1 MPTARYGYLA
11 LRRLW
16 IANGGPKK
24 LADVMAAIALAES
37 RGRPN
42 ARHVNT
48 DGSVD
53 QGLWQINSSNYSGS
67 DIYDPNVNAR
77 WAIRL
82 ATHGRGLRN
91 WTTFTSGAYKKFL
104 PKQAKGD
111 TSVAGAKGFGI
122 FSQANYAGTD
132 QGVDFKGG
140 GPIPALGSGVV
151 TDVGKSSIIEG
162 GSYPYVIYRLT
173 DGPYKDHFVYVAEN
187 FAPTV
192 KKGTKLK
199 LGQEVGKAVGSYPY
213 IEVGFNKSGRGWNP
227 VAPLNPNPHSPKAA
241 GQTMWAYI
249 QGVAKLH
256 PGGGGVLGAVEG
268 VGSTAL
274 GIATNPVGS
283 AIDGVGSLFSGA
295 ASAVTDPIAHAIET
309 VGKDVMYAGAILGGG
324 ITFILGLVLIAA
336 DIGLSSK
343 AGRTTAEVAAAI
355 PAGRALGKIAKGSA
369 ASKAG
374 TKTSQAKSNIPPEE
388 RAAKERRAEEKHKAD
403 IKLKQARATELRTRT
418 KHRRANK
425 AEQKKAEEK
434 KYYEGARD
442 AASPTMAKIRR
453 ERGKRKST

>member
-1 MPTARYGYLA
+1 MPQARYGYLA

-42 ARHVNT
+42 ARHVNR

-91 WTTFTSGAYKKFL
+91 WTTFTSGKYKKFL
-104 PKQAKGD
+104 PKQPKGD
-111 TSVAGAKGFGI
+111 TSVAGSKGFGI
-122 FSQANYAGTD
+122 FSQQNYAGTD
-132 QGVDFKGG
+132 QGVDFKGT

-162 GSYPYVIYRLT
+162 GSYPYVVYKLT

-187 FAPTV
+187 FVPTV
-192 KKGTKLK
+192 KRGTKLK
-199 LGQEVGKAVGSYPY
+199 TGQEVGKAVGSYPY

-227 VAPLNPNPHSPKAA
+227 VAPLNPNPHSPKPA
-241 GQTMWAYI
+241 GNQMWSYI
-249 QGVAKLH
+249 QGVARLH
-256 PGGGGVLGAVEG
+256 PGGGGIISDITGA
-268 VGSTAL
+268 GSTAL
-274 GIATNPVGS
+274 GIVTNPVG
-283 AIDGVGSLFSGA
+283 AATGALGSLFGDA
-295 ASAVTDPIAHAIET
+295 AGAVTDPIANALET
-309 VGKDVMYAGAILGGG
+309 VGKDIMYAGAILGGG
-324 ITFILGLVLIAA
+324 LTFILGMVLIAA
-336 DIGLSSK
+336 DIGLSSR
-343 AGRTTAEVAAAI
+343 AGRTAAEIGAAI
-355 PAGRALGKIAKGSA
+355 PAGRAIGKAARAKTASSA
-369 ASKAG
+369 A
-374 TKTSQAKSNIPPEE
+374 TKTSKPQSNIPSRKEE
-388 RAAKERRAEEKHKAD
+388 RAEEMHKA
-403 IKLKQARATELRTRT
+403 KLKTEQARATELRTRQRN
-418 KHRRANK
+418 RRKNAK
-425 AEQKKAEEK
+425 EQKAAETK

-453 ERGKRKST
+453 ERGKKKST